1 MSLQGKTVFSKIDLQ
16 RAYLQIP
23 VAERD
28 IPKTAVCTPFG
39 LFEYRYMPFGLKNA
53 GSTFQRFIDT
63 TLADVKNVF
72 CYLDDILVASASP
85 DEHLEDLQVVLSRLA
100 ERNLRLSL
108 NKCEFF
114 QSSLT
119 FLGYEISAEG
129 VRPPEMRV
137 NAISEFPLPQSSTEL
152 RRFMGMLNFFRQMI
166 RDFASIAYPLT
177 ELLRHN
183 PSTKCLQW
191 TDVAM
196 DSFSN
201 LKRSLV
207 TCPTLVFPSQ
217 TSTHYQLVTDSSS
230 LAVGAAL
237 YQMVDSVPAPVGF
250 YSKKLSDTQKAYS
263 TYDRELLAAYL
274 AVLHFKTL
282 IDGHSVTLF
291 LDHKPIVSAFYSKSI
306 AKSDRQQRQ
315 LSFISEYVSSI
326 EYIHGESNIIAD
338 CLSRSTCAVTVDVF
352 DLPVLARAQ
361 EHDLEIEQY
370 KDRLFQYTLSPGLT
384 LWCDKSTSSPRPY
397 VPPSLRDSIVASLH
411 NLSHPGVKN
420 TSKLVKQRYFW
431 SLMDKDV
438 KGFVKHCVNCQQ
450 AKVYKHTKSPVDP
463 ISAPSDRF
471 QTVHMDIVGP
481 LPPASLPNYPYP
493 LPYKYL
499 LTCIDRATRWTEAVP
514 LVDTTAISVAIAF
527 VSGWITRFGVP
538 LSVVTDRG
546 AQFESELFSELS
558 NIIGFSHV
566 RTTSY
571 HPQANGLIER
581 HHRSLKSTIRARR
594 ENWFYSLPIVLLG
607 YRMTPNYTGFSPFT
621 AVTGT
626 HMMCPHPLITDSS
639 STVTNHDTI
648 QMFIDEMQAVNFYD
662 FSAGDC
668 HSLPHPYVPADLLS
682 CPKVWMRV
690 DRVRRSLEAPYTGP
704 FEVVRREPKYFVL
717 RLPQGSTAVSIDRLK
732 PAHIHD
738 PSGSLLDSGVVSPQ
752 SASHPVPVPPISL
765 PPFPAVSPS
774 VQLRPTRSGRTVR
787 FRLRPDFIYY

>member
-1 MSLQGKTVFSKIDLQ
+1 MRQSVNLATIGLPLQLSAKIGCKSHSFLIDTGSSLSLLPFDPELTPFLRPTAVTLTNASGASIHCYGEVDVDLGIRCIRRSVPWSFVVADVVHPILGTDFLAAQSLVVDCKNNLLVDSTTQSHIVLGNSDVPVSTYSINYDYVDSRARALLSQFPVLTSPLQLSDTRLGDISINHHIDTEERAPVYFKTRPLTGEKLQAAKEEFQFLLNAGIIQRSSSPWASPLHLVPKKEPGSWRPCGDYRGLNSITVDDKYPIPHLRSLTMSLQGKTVFSKIDLQ

-129 VRPPEMRV
+129 VRPPEKRV

-274 AVLHFKTL
+274 AVLHFKTF

-315 LSFISEYVSSI
+315 LSLISEYVSSI
-326 EYIHGESNIIAD
+326 EYIRGEQR
-338 CLSRSTCAVTVDVF
+338 CC
-352 DLPVLARAQ
+352 
-361 EHDLEIEQY
+361 
-370 KDRLFQYTLSPGLT
+370 RL
-384 LWCDKSTSSPRPY
+384 
-397 VPPSLRDSIVASLH
+397 
-411 NLSHPGVKN
+411 
-420 TSKLVKQRYFW
+420 
-431 SLMDKDV
+431 
-438 KGFVKHCVNCQQ
+438 
-450 AKVYKHTKSPVDP
+450 
-463 ISAPSDRF
+463 
-471 QTVHMDIVGP
+471 
-481 LPPASLPNYPYP
+481 
-493 LPYKYL
+493 
-499 LTCIDRATRWTEAVP
+499 
-514 LVDTTAISVAIAF
+514 
-527 VSGWITRFGVP
+527 
-538 LSVVTDRG
+538 
-546 AQFESELFSELS
+546 
-558 NIIGFSHV
+558 
-566 RTTSY
+566 
-571 HPQANGLIER
+571 
-581 HHRSLKSTIRARR
+581 SLKI
-594 ENWFYSLPIVLLG
+594 NV
-607 YRMTPNYTGFSPFT
+607 
-621 AVTGT
+621 
-626 HMMCPHPLITDSS
+626 C
-639 STVTNHDTI
+639 
-648 QMFIDEMQAVNFYD
+648 
-662 FSAGDC
+662 C
-668 HSLPHPYVPADLLS
+668 H
-682 CPKVWMRV
+682 C
-690 DRVRRSLEAPYTGP
+690 GC
-704 FEVVRREPKYFVL
+704 F
-717 RLPQGSTAVSIDRLK
+717 
-732 PAHIHD
+732 
-738 PSGSLLDSGVVSPQ
+738 
-752 SASHPVPVPPISL
+752 
-765 PPFPAVSPS
+765 
-774 VQLRPTRSGRTVR
+774 
-787 FRLRPDFIYY
+787 